1 MQHGCM
7 IIVLFETGYF
17 GKYLNKYNG
26 TYTPVGWDKWIG
38 LVRNSRFYNYTLSY
52 GGRLQRHY
60 DNYYNDY
67 LTDRIAND
75 SVAFFKRSKRLNRS
89 K

>member
-1 MQHGCM
+1 M
-7 IIVLFETGYF
+7 FETGYF

-26 TYTPVGWDKWIG
+26 TYTPAGWDKWIG

-60 DNYYNDY
+60 DNYYEDY

-75 SVAFFKRSKRLNRS
+75 SVAFFKRSKRQNRS